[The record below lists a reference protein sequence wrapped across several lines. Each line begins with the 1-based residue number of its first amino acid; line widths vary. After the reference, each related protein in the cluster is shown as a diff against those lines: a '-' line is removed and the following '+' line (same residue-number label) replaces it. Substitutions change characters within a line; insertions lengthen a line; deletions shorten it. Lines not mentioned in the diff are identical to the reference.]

1 MVGGGPAAALL
12 AAACQARGL
21 DVAVVAPQGLVPSP
35 HTLCSFANDMP
46 AALLAERFERCVLVD
61 DDGSVAL
68 PAYARVDNAA
78 LIAAAAGVRVIKD
91 TVVAVDGGAAV
102 CGSGARVVGRV
113 VVDCTGNG
121 AFVAARQSPAQAVVQ
136 TAVGLRVRGPRVD
149 AASFMDWS
157 TRAWGVVDESPPSF
171 LYVLPFDDGTVLFE
185 ETALAARP
193 AVSLGLLRRRLET
206 RLAGRGLLRDVV
218 STELVS
224 IPMNVPLPP
233 VDKGSDVCAFGAA
246 AGLVHP
252 TTGFQVAAAWRLA
265 PEMAAAIAAARDGSP
280 KEIAQAAWNT
290 LWTPERRSTRELL
303 LFALEGALSLQTNR
317 EAAAFF
323 RAFFV
328 DDAAAHR
335 WLAGTASPAELRR
348 QMLTMFGAAPWN
360 VRARLL
366 ASSKRLPSLFASL
379 LTPRPASPAR
389 PEAVQ

>member
-12 AAACQARGL
+12 AAACGAKGL
-21 DVAVVAPQGLVPSP
+21 DVVVVAPQGLMPSP
-35 HTLCSFANDMP
+35 HTLCSFADDLP
-46 AALLAERFERCVLVD
+46 ASLIAERFERCVLVD

-91 TVVAVDGGAAV
+91 TVIAIDGGAAL

-121 AFVAARQSPAQAVVQ
+121 AFVSARQQPAQAVAQ

-157 TRAWGVVDESPPSF
+157 TRAWGIVDESPPSF
-171 LYVLPFDDGTVLFE
+171 LYVLPFADGTVLFE

-193 AVSLGLLRRRLET
+193 AVSLGVLRRRLEA
-206 RLAGRGLLRDVV
+206 RLASRGLLRDIVA
-218 STELVS
+218 TELVN
-224 IPMNVPLPP
+224 IPMNVPLPA
-233 VDKGSDVCAFGAA
+233 VGDVCAFGAA

-252 TTGFQVAAAWRLA
+252 TTGFQVATAWRLA
-265 PEMAAAIAAARDGSP
+265 PAVASAIAAARDGSP
-280 KEIAQAAWNT
+280 KEIAQAAWST
-290 LWTPERRSTRELL
+290 LWTPERRATRELL

-328 DDAAAHR
+328 DDAAAQR

-348 QMLTMFGAAPWN
+348 QMLAMFGAAPWG

-366 ASSKRLPSLFASL
+366 ASGKRLPSLFASL
-379 LTPRPASPAR
+379 LTPRPAAPVR
-389 PEAVQ
+389 LEAVQ